1 MWHFLDLN
9 HEQKLE
15 RRRLLDL
22 YGSLAQVS
30 AVIPLALLQLYFV
43 ATWLQRRWLRKSG
56 ADAIPSSPHL
66 KKQQSDALNG
76 PMVKFR
82 CFWQQAMWWMGDTID
97 IFGSRMGKG
106 EILSSLIWTAW
117 LIFLSCV
124 QTQGGTFWSCFGALA
139 AAKHLI
145 DYLHLTKRFGIVG
158 ASQLPLQYLLAFK
171 SPFSPIQHLTGCSW
185 TTLNAAHQ
193 ILGRVSTILFYLH
206 AGFYLNFFIQ
216 AHVLAKR
223 IKDWDVILGIV
234 GTIAFTA
241 VGTTAL
247 SWVRRLSYRIFYTTH
262 VTLASILL
270 PVLYFHVHHIRVYII
285 ETLMVYAVHLA
296 LRILNEHKVE
306 GSLTL
311 VPGTSNLLEI
321 NIPLTTRSKQK
332 SIMEWQPGQHVYI
345 SLARGPVYMRS
356 LKSRS
361 PFTIA
366 SLPSEDGNLKLA
378 ARILDGNTAALAKA
392 ATEGATGK
400 ATSIPLILEG
410 PYGLSTYPNTLLQY
424 NRVLFI
430 AGGVGATFIVPLYRT
445 LLRDLSP
452 SPGSRRRQNVAFVW
466 VVRDEAET
474 SWAVPEDEQEQ
485 KGMQE
490 RMSIY
495 ATRSGRSD
503 GEKPKTDDTDEG
515 IELER
520 LLPDGGADDSG
531 TKWQINPGRP
541 DLGEMVDGV
550 FNHTRNDT
558 KVAVVVCGP
567 RLMADEIRRKS
578 SKWVGKRDVW
588 LHVEGFGL

>member
-1 MWHFLDLN
+1 M
-9 HEQKLE
+9 
-15 RRRLLDL
+15 
-22 YGSLAQVS
+22 
-30 AVIPLALLQLYFV
+30 
-43 ATWLQRRWLRKSG
+43 
-56 ADAIPSSPHL
+56 
-66 KKQQSDALNG
+66 
-76 PMVKFR
+76 
-82 CFWQQAMWWMGDTID
+82 
-97 IFGSRMGKG
+97 
-106 EILSSLIWTAW
+106 
-117 LIFLSCV
+117 
-124 QTQGGTFWSCFGALA
+124 
-139 AAKHLI
+139 
-145 DYLHLTKRFGIVG
+145 TKRFGIVG

-171 SPFSPIQHLTGCSW
+171 SPFSPVQQLTRCSW
-185 TTLNAAHQ
+185 ETLNAAHQ

-247 SWVRRLSYRIFYTTH
+247 SWIRKLSYRVFYTTH

-270 PVLYFHVHHIRVYII
+270 PVLYFHVHHIRIYII
-285 ETLMVYAVHLA
+285 ETLIVYAVHLA
-296 LRILNEHKVE
+296 LRMFNEYKVE

-311 VPGTSNLLEI
+311 VPGTTNLLEI
-321 NIPLTTRSKQK
+321 NIPITKQR
-332 SIMEWQPGQHVYI
+332 SIMQWQPGQHVYL
-345 SLARGPVYMRS
+345 SLAHGPVCVRS

-366 SLPSEDGNLKLA
+366 SLPSEDGNLKLV

-400 ATSIPLILEG
+400 ATSIPLVLEG
-410 PYGLSTYPNTLLQY
+410 PYGLSTHPNTLLQY

-430 AGGVGATFIVPLYRT
+430 AGGVGATFVVPMYRT

-452 SPGSRRRQNVAFVW
+452 SSGSRRRQNVAFVW

-474 SWAVPEDEQEQ
+474 TWAVPEDEQEH

-490 RMSIY
+490 RMTVY
-495 ATRSGRSD
+495 ATRSGRLD
-503 GEKPKTDDTDEG
+503 REKPDADNVDEG

-520 LLPDGGADDSG
+520 LLPSGGIDDSVQ
-531 TKWQINPGRP
+531 KWQIHPGRP

-550 FNHTRNDT
+550 FKQTREDT
-558 KVAVVVCGP
+558 KVAVIVCGP
-567 RLMADEIRRKS
+567 RSMADEVRRKCGR
-578 SKWVGKRDVW
+578 WVEKRDIW
-588 LHVEGFGL
+588 LHVEAFGL

>member
-1 MWHFLDLN
+1 
-9 HEQKLE
+9 
-15 RRRLLDL
+15 
-22 YGSLAQVS
+22 
-30 AVIPLALLQLYFV
+30 
-43 ATWLQRRWLRKSG
+43 
-56 ADAIPSSPHL
+56 
-66 KKQQSDALNG
+66 
-76 PMVKFR
+76 
-82 CFWQQAMWWMGDTID
+82 
-97 IFGSRMGKG
+97 
-106 EILSSLIWTAW
+106 
-117 LIFLSCV
+117 
-124 QTQGGTFWSCFGALA
+124 
-139 AAKHLI
+139 
-145 DYLHLTKRFGIVG
+145 LTKRFGIVG

-171 SPFSPIQHLTGCSW
+171 SPFSPIQKLTRCSW
-185 TTLNAAHQ
+185 ETLNAAHQ

-247 SWVRRLSYRIFYTTH
+247 SWIRKLSYRVFYTTH

-270 PVLYFHVHHIRVYII
+270 PVLYFHVHHIRIYII
-285 ETLMVYAVHLA
+285 ETLIVYAVHLA
-296 LRILNEHKVE
+296 LRIFNEYKVE

-311 VPGTSNLLEI
+311 VPGTANLLEI
-321 NIPLTTRSKQK
+321 NIPITKQK
-332 SIMEWQPGQHVYI
+332 SIMQWQPGQHVYV
-345 SLARGPVYMRS
+345 SLAHGPIYTRS

-366 SLPSEDGNLKLA
+366 SLPSEDGNLKLV
-378 ARILDGNTAALAKA
+378 ARVLDGSTAALAKA

-410 PYGLSTYPNTLLQY
+410 PYGLSTHPNTLLQY
-424 NRVLFI
+424 SRVLFI
-430 AGGVGATFIVPLYRT
+430 AGGVGATFVVPLYKT

-466 VVRDEAET
+466 IVRDEAET
-474 SWAVPEDEQEQ
+474 TWAVPEDEQEH

-490 RMSIY
+490 RMTVY
-495 ATRSGRSD
+495 ATRSGRLD
-503 GEKPKTDDTDEG
+503 GEKQNTDDTDDG

-520 LLPDGGADDSG
+520 LLSSGGIDDSVQ
-531 TKWQINPGRP
+531 KWQIHPGRP

-558 KVAVVVCGP
+558 KVAVIVCGP
-567 RLMADEIRRKS
+567 RSMADEVRRNS
-578 SKWVGKRDVW
+578 SKWVGKRDIW
-588 LHVEGFGL
+588 LHVEAFGL

>member
-9 HEQKLE
+9 HDQKLE

-22 YGSLAQVS
+22 YGALAQVS
-30 AVIPLALLQLYFV
+30 ALIPLALLQLYFF
-43 ATWLQRRWLRKSG
+43 AIWLHRKWLRKHD

-66 KKQQSDALNG
+66 KKQQLDVFNRPAARFQS
-76 PMVKFR
+76 FR
-82 CFWQQAMWWMGDTID
+82 NNTMWWMGDTLD
-97 IFGSRMGKG
+97 IWGSRVTKG
-106 EILSSLIWTAW
+106 EIVAGVVWTAW
-117 LIFLSCV
+117 LIFLSCI
-124 QTQGGTFWSCFGALA
+124 QTQG
-139 AAKHLI
+139 

-171 SPFSPIQHLTGCSW
+171 SPFSPIQHLTRCSW

-193 ILGRVSTILFYLH
+193 VLGRVSTILFYLH

-223 IKDWDVILGIV
+223 IKDWDVILGLV

-247 SWVRRLSYRIFYTTH
+247 SPLRKLSYRVFYTTH
-262 VTLASILL
+262 VTLASMLL
-270 PVLYFHVHHIRVYII
+270 PVLYFHVHHIRIYII
-285 ETLMVYAVHLA
+285 ETVVVYVVHLT

-311 VPGTSNLLEI
+311 IPGTANLLEI
-321 NIPLTTRSKQK
+321 NIPIIAKSKQK
-332 SIMEWQPGQHVYI
+332 SIMQWQPGQHIYV
-345 SLARGPVYMRS
+345 SLAQGPVYMRA

-366 SLPSEDGNLKLA
+366 SLPSEDGNLKLV

-392 ATEGATGK
+392 ATEGTTGK
-400 ATSIPLILEG
+400 ASSIFLILEG
-410 PYGLSTYPNTLLQY
+410 PYGLSTHSTTLLQY

-430 AGGVGATFIVPLYRT
+430 AGGVGATFVVPLYRT
-445 LLRDLSP
+445 LLKDLSP

-466 VVRDEAET
+466 VVKDEAET
-474 SWAVPEDEQEQ
+474 SWAVPEDELEK

-490 RMSIY
+490 RMSVY
-495 ATRSGRSD
+495 ATRTGRMD
-503 GEKPKTDDTDEG
+503 NDENKTDDADEG

-520 LLPDGGADDSG
+520 LLPSGGINDSIQ
-531 TKWQINPGRP
+531 KWQVHPGRP
-541 DLGEMVDGV
+541 DLGEMMDRV
-550 FNHTRNDT
+550 FSHTRNDT
-558 KVAVVVCGP
+558 KVAVLVCGP
-567 RLMADEIRRKS
+567 RSMADEVRKKS
-578 SKWVGKRDVW
+578 NKWVGKRDFW
-588 LHVEGFGL
+588 LHIEAFGL

>member
-9 HEQKLE
+9 HDQKLE

-22 YGSLAQVS
+22 YGALAQVS
-30 AVIPLALLQLYFV
+30 ALIPLALLQLYFF
-43 ATWLQRRWLRKSG
+43 AIWLHRKWLRKHD

-66 KKQQSDALNG
+66 KKQQLDVFNRPAARFQS
-76 PMVKFR
+76 FR
-82 CFWQQAMWWMGDTID
+82 NNTMWWMGDTLD
-97 IFGSRMGKG
+97 IWGSRVTKG
-106 EILSSLIWTAW
+106 EIVAGVVWTAW
-117 LIFLSCV
+117 LIFLSCI
-124 QTQGGTFWSCFGALA
+124 QTQG
-139 AAKHLI
+139 

-171 SPFSPIQHLTGCSW
+171 SPFSPIQHLTRCSW

-193 ILGRVSTILFYLH
+193 VLGRVSTILFYLH
-206 AGFYLNFFIQ
+206 AGFYLNFFTQ

-223 IKDWDVILGIV
+223 IKDWDVILGLV
-234 GTIAFTA
+234 GTIAFTI

-247 SWVRRLSYRIFYTTH
+247 SALRKLSYRIFYTTH
-262 VTLASILL
+262 VTLASMLL
-270 PVLYFHVHHIRVYII
+270 PVLYFHVHHIRIYIVETVVVY
-285 ETLMVYAVHLA
+285 VVHLV

-311 VPGTSNLLEI
+311 VPGTANLLEI
-321 NIPLTTRSKQK
+321 NIPIIAKSKQK
-332 SIMEWQPGQHVYI
+332 SIVQWQPGQHIYV
-345 SLARGPVYMRS
+345 SLAQGPVYMRA

-366 SLPSEDGNLKLA
+366 SVPPEDGNLKLV
-378 ARILDGNTAALAKA
+378 ARVLDGNTAALAKA

-400 ATSIPLILEG
+400 ASSIPLILEG
-410 PYGLSTYPNTLLQY
+410 PYGLSTHSTTLLQY

-430 AGGVGATFIVPLYRT
+430 AGGVGATFVVPLYRT
-445 LLRDLSP
+445 LLKDLSP

-474 SWAVPEDEQEQ
+474 SWAVPEDELQK

-495 ATRSGRSD
+495 ATRTGRMD
-503 GEKPKTDDTDEG
+503 NDENKTDADDEG

-520 LLPDGGADDSG
+520 LLPSGGINDSVQ
-531 TKWQINPGRP
+531 KWQVHPGRP
-541 DLGEMVDGV
+541 DLGDMMNGV
-550 FNHTRNDT
+550 FSHTRHDT
-558 KVAVVVCGP
+558 KVAVIVCGP
-567 RLMADEIRRKS
+567 RSMADEVRKKS
-578 SKWVGKRDVW
+578 NKWVGKRDFW
-588 LHVEGFGL
+588 LHVEAFGL

>member
-1 MWHFLDLN
+1 
-9 HEQKLE
+9 
-15 RRRLLDL
+15 
-22 YGSLAQVS
+22 
-30 AVIPLALLQLYFV
+30 
-43 ATWLQRRWLRKSG
+43 
-56 ADAIPSSPHL
+56 
-66 KKQQSDALNG
+66 
-76 PMVKFR
+76 
-82 CFWQQAMWWMGDTID
+82 
-97 IFGSRMGKG
+97 
-106 EILSSLIWTAW
+106 
-117 LIFLSCV
+117 
-124 QTQGGTFWSCFGALA
+124 
-139 AAKHLI
+139 
-145 DYLHLTKRFGIVG
+145 
-158 ASQLPLQYLLAFK
+158 
-171 SPFSPIQHLTGCSW
+171 
-185 TTLNAAHQ
+185 LNAAHQ

-206 AGFYLNFFIQ
+206 AGFYLNFFIR

-247 SWVRRLSYRIFYTTH
+247 SWVRRLSYRVFYTTH

-270 PVLYFHVHHIRVYII
+270 PVLYFHVHHIRIYII
-285 ETLMVYAVHLA
+285 QTLIVYAVHLA

-321 NIPLTTRSKQK
+321 NIPITTRSKQK
-332 SIMEWQPGQHVYI
+332 SIMQWQPGQHVYI
-345 SLARGPVYMRS
+345 SLAHGPIYMRS

-366 SLPSEDGNLKLA
+366 SLPCEDGNLKLA

-392 ATEGATGK
+392 TTEGATGK

-410 PYGLSTYPNTLLQY
+410 PYGLSTHPTTLLQY

-430 AGGVGATFIVPLYRT
+430 AGGVGATFVVPLYRT

-490 RMSIY
+490 RMTIF

-503 GEKPKTDDTDEG
+503 GEKPKRDDTDES

-520 LLPDGGADDSG
+520 LLPSGGADDSG
-531 TKWQINPGRP
+531 QKWQINPGRP

-567 RLMADEIRRKS
+567 RSMADEIRRKT

-588 LHVEGFGL
+588 LHVEAFGL

>member
-9 HEQKLE
+9 HDQKLE

-22 YGSLAQVS
+22 YGALAQVS
-30 AVIPLALLQLYFV
+30 ALLPLAFLQLYFLV
-43 ATWLQRRWLRKSG
+43 IWLQRRWLRKHD

-66 KKQQSDALNG
+66 KKQQSDAFNESAAG
-76 PMVKFR
+76 FQSFR
-82 CFWQQAMWWMGDTID
+82 NKAIWWMGDTFD
-97 IFGSRMGKG
+97 IWGSRVTNG
-106 EILSSLIWTAW
+106 EIVAGVVWTAW
-117 LIFLSCV
+117 LIFLSCI
-124 QTQGGTFWSCFGALA
+124 QTQG
-139 AAKHLI
+139 

-171 SPFSPIQHLTGCSW
+171 SPFSPIQHLTRCSW

-193 ILGRVSTILFYLH
+193 VLGRVSTILFYLH

-223 IKDWDVILGIV
+223 IKDWDVILGLV

-247 SWVRRLSYRIFYTTH
+247 SALRKLSYRVFYTTH
-262 VTLASILL
+262 VTLASMLL
-270 PVLYFHVHHIRVYII
+270 PVLYFHVHHIRIYII
-285 ETLMVYAVHLA
+285 ETVVVYVVHLA

-311 VPGTSNLLEI
+311 VSETANLLEI
-321 NIPLTTRSKQK
+321 NIPMIAKSKQK
-332 SIMEWQPGQHVYI
+332 SIMQWQPGQHIYI
-345 SLARGPVYMRS
+345 SLAQGPVYMRA

-366 SLPSEDGNLKLA
+366 SVPSEDGKLKLV
-378 ARILDGNTAALAKA
+378 ARVLDGNTAALAKA

-400 ATSIPLILEG
+400 ASSMPLILEG
-410 PYGLSTYPNTLLQY
+410 PYGLSTHPNTLLQY

-430 AGGVGATFIVPLYRT
+430 AGGVGATFVVPLYRT
-445 LLRDLSP
+445 LLKDLSP

-474 SWAVPEDEQEQ
+474 SWAVPEDEIEK

-490 RMSIY
+490 RMSVY
-495 ATRSGRSD
+495 TTRTGRMD
-503 GEKPKTDDTDEG
+503 NDENKTDADDEG

-520 LLPDGGADDSG
+520 LLPSGGINDS
-531 TKWQINPGRP
+531 TQKWQVHPGRP
-541 DLGEMVDGV
+541 DLGEMINGV
-550 FNHTRNDT
+550 FSHTRNDT
-558 KVAVVVCGP
+558 RVAVIVCGP
-567 RLMADEIRRKS
+567 RSMADEVRKKS
-578 SKWVGKRDVW
+578 NKWVGKRDFW
-588 LHVEGFGL
+588 LHVESFGL